1 MNGEWHTLVAVGGGT
16 DFTWPTIVAC
26 CVAYFIFRWIARHC
40 SLRNAVFRAWMIALW
55 PLAALACL
63 IPGDVDEDV
72 TPLDAW
78 RLAWDLGTNG

>member
-1 MNGEWHTLVAVGGGT
+1 M
-16 DFTWPTIVAC
+16 
-26 CVAYFIFRWIARHC
+26 
-40 SLRNAVFRAWMIALW
+40 SNAVFRAWMIALW
-55 PLAALACL
+55 QLAALACL

>member
-1 MNGEWHTLVAVGGGT
+1 M
-16 DFTWPTIVAC
+16 
-26 CVAYFIFRWIARHC
+26 
-40 SLRNAVFRAWMIALW
+40 SNAVFRAWMIALW

-78 RLAWDLGTNG
+78 RLAWDRGTNG